1 MRERGRLLVVPPLIA
16 DAMRRPKLT
25 SPVVTTTSDCD
36 DVIG

>member
-1 MRERGRLLVVPPLIA
+1 MRQRGRLLVVPPLIA

-25 SPVVTTTSDCD
+25 IAVVATSSNCD